1 MRKTE
6 TGPSAD
12 PFSSWPQEKWWQ
24 QPAVVFS
31 SYLSCALIV
40 FLNCARV
47 CVLFSVLAAFATAT

>member
-1 MRKTE
+1 LAPRKVVATAKAKA
-6 TGPSAD
+6 TS
-12 PFSSWPQEKWWQ
+12 
-24 QPAVVFS
+24 VVFS